1 MRTKGALP
9 DDPLIHAAVLAYSSD
24 YSLLEAVLRRHG
36 LVWPDARLRI
46 ASLDHAMW
54 FHRQAR
60 ADDWVLYAQQSPSAQ
75 SGRGLAIGRMFGRDG
90 TMIATV
96 AQEGMIRVKE

>member
-1 MRTKGALP
+1 MARYGRTLFDNRMAP
-9 DDPLIHAAVLAYSSD
+9 
-24 YSLLEAVLRRHG
+24 
-36 LVWPDARLRI
+36 